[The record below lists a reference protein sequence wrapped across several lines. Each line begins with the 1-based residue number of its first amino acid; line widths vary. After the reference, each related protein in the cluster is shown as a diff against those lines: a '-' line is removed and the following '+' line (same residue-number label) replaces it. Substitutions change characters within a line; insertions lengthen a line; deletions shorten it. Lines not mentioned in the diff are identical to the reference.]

1 MTATDTLSPASPSL
15 DFDAARRA
23 MIDSQLR
30 PSGVNAP
37 MVLERMAA
45 VPRERFVPA
54 ALADVA
60 YIDRSIAL
68 GDGGHLAAPLF
79 YGQLLVE
86 ARPVPSD
93 RVLVVDGGS
102 GYLAELVR
110 PLVAAT
116 DSVTPA
122 ELGKVA
128 AGAGYTLVLI
138 DGAGEQLPPELSAAM
153 AEGGRVL
160 GGVIQ
165 RGITSLAVGRKA
177 GSDLALMPLTEM
189 GIPRIAAFDAPKG
202 WSF

>member
-1 MTATDTLSPASPSL
+1 MTATDTLSPLGPTL
-15 DFDAARRA
+15 DFSTARRV
-23 MIDSQLR
+23 MLDSQLR

-45 VPRERFVPA
+45 VPREDFVPA
-54 ALADVA
+54 ALRDLA

-68 GDGGHLAAPLF
+68 GDGGHLAAPIF
-79 YGQLLVE
+79 YGQMLVE

-102 GYLAELVR
+102 GYLPELVR

-116 DSVTPA
+116 DTVTPA
-122 ELGKVA
+122 DLATLG
-128 AGAGYTLVLI
+128 AGAGYTLVLV
-138 DGAGEQLPPELSAAM
+138 DGAGEQLPPELDAAM
-153 AEGGRVL
+153 AEGGRIV
-160 GGVIQ
+160 GGTIL
-165 RGITSLAVGRKA
+165 RGVTSLAVGRKA
-177 GSDLALMPLTEM
+177 GSDLALLPLAEM